1 MTSAAAFWRRHWF
14 LVGLGGVAVAAV
26 AAPAGGVA
34 LRQAGFVLPA
44 MTAASL
50 FLSGV
55 SLETAGLREGADKR
69 GWLLGVSSTYLVA
82 PALAVAFVRLWG
94 PENGGA
100 GSEGYL
106 FFEAMMIVAAQA
118 GTIASAPALT
128 LVAGGNQGLALLITL
143 STNLMTAFVTPLLLR
158 ITIGTVVSFPV
169 GRMMLEDAAVVLLPV
184 LAAQVVHR
192 LFWPR
197 LHRFRPAIVHLSQ
210 AIILVFV
217 YTGISAAAAHLSQ
230 RPGLIFAF
238 VATAA
243 SLHVALL
250 LWNHRAASW
259 LGLSPA
265 NRTAVVFCGSQK
277 TLPNGIYLWD
287 TFFPANPHGALA
299 LVCYHVF
306 QLVLDSLLVPWLAP
320 RPVAA
325 QETEEIVDGA

>member
-1 MTSAAAFWRRHWF
+1 MTSEARFWRRHWF
-14 LVGLGGVAVAAV
+14 LVGLGLVGIAAV
-26 AAPAGGVA
+26 IAPEGGTA

-55 SLETAGLREGADKR
+55 SLETAGLREGADGR

-82 PALAVAFVRLWG
+82 PTLAVGFAQLWG
-94 PENGGA
+94 PRSGGV
-100 GSEGYL
+100 GTEGY
-106 FFEAMMIVAAQA
+106 FFYEAMMIVAAQA
-118 GTIASAPALT
+118 STIASAPALT

-143 STNLMTAFVTPLLLR
+143 STNLMTAFVTPLLLLV
-158 ITIGTVVSFPV
+158 TVGTVVSFPI
-169 GRMMLEDAAVVLLPV
+169 GRMMLEDATVVLLPV
-184 LAAQVVHR
+184 IVAQVVHR
-192 LFWPR
+192 LFWHR
-197 LHRFRPAIVHLSQ
+197 LHRFRSVIVHLSQ

-217 YTGISAAAAHLSQ
+217 YTGIAAAAAHLSQ
-230 RPGLIFAF
+230 RPGLILAF

-250 LWNHRAASW
+250 VWNHGAASW
-259 LGLSPA
+259 LGLSPP
-265 NRTAVVFCGSQK
+265 NRTAVVLCGSQK

-287 TFFPANPHGALA
+287 TFFSTNPHGALA

-320 RPVAA
+320 KPAA
-325 QETEEIVDGA
+325 TKQSEELVDGA